1 MYYAAGC
8 ALSMHNIFLFTGLN
22 QFALRREKL
31 RWMREFAA
39 KHGQENLL
47 SLDGSD
53 ISLQTMLD
61 VVSAAPFIASNRLI
75 VIGGVPKFTKED
87 MRRLLDDVHP
97 ACVLLF
103 ADPAPDKRLGGLKEL
118 LAIATVKQFSQPT
131 ERQLQEWMS
140 SFARECG
147 SGIDAAAIR
156 RLLVIV
162 GSDQEMLSQE
172 LSKLALGAG
181 PAITSAHVELLAV
194 PSGDQ
199 EIWQL
204 TWLISR
210 GDLQP
215 TLSYANIL
223 LRSGE
228 DPYSLWNILLWM
240 VRCLVG
246 VALCVSEGER
256 NPTKIALSANVNVST
271 VKILLPFAQKI
282 STSDLR
288 HLVDWAVIADRGL
301 KTGDTRATAES
312 SQELLALVD
321 ELIMRC
327 CAIHAQR
334 VMK

>member
-1 MYYAAGC
+1 
-8 ALSMHNIFLFTGLN
+8 MHNIFLFTGLN

-31 RWMREFAA
+31 RWIQEFAI

-53 ISLQTMLD
+53 VSLQTMLD
-61 VVSAAPFIASNRLI
+61 GVSAAPFIASNRLI
-75 VIGGVPKFTKED
+75 VIVGVPKLAKED
-87 MRRLLDDVHP
+87 MRRVLEAVHP

-118 LAIATVKQFSQPT
+118 LAIATVKQFSPLT
-131 ERQLQEWMS
+131 ERQLREWVS

-147 SGIDAAAIR
+147 SCIDMPAIK
-156 RLLVIV
+156 RLLLIV
-162 GSDQEMLSQE
+162 GPEQDMLSQE
-172 LSKLALGAG
+172 LRKLALGAG
-181 PAITSAHVELLAV
+181 RAITAEHVELLAV

-204 TWLISR
+204 MTLLSH
-210 GDLQP
+210 GDLQSS
-215 TLSYANIL
+215 LNYANIL

-228 DPYSLWNILLWM
+228 DPYSLWKILLWM

-246 VALCVSEGER
+246 VSLCLSEGER
-256 NPTKIALSANVNVST
+256 NPAKIALSADVNVST
-271 VKILLPFAQKI
+271 VKTLLPLAQKI
-282 STSDLR
+282 STLALKG
-288 HLVDWAVIADRGL
+288 LVDWAVIADCEM
-301 KTGDTRATAES
+301 KTGDIRATAES

-327 CAIHAQR
+327 CAVHAQSA
-334 VMK
+334 VK